1 MAGACAVFR
10 FLPAVKTEGHLQ
22 VQSITLAVEVDVRSS
37 LGEALVIR
45 HQEVVA
51 RKDQEAE
58 VKEVRPTKPERPDA
72 DGLLLPD

>member
-10 FLPAVKTEGHLQ
+10 FLPAVETEGHRQ

-58 VKEVRPTKPERPDA
+58 VKEVRPTKPKRPDA